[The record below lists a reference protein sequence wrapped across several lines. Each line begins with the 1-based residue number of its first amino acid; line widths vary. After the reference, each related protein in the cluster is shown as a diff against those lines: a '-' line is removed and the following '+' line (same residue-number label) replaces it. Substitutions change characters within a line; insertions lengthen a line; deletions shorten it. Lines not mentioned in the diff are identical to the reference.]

1 MLFINSYH
9 LAENTAGGDKN
20 TKKTFTNYEGYHFYR
35 VQNQYKTVQKKAIF
49 VHFCIGRILAKK
61 LRNQLIYKLK
71 GIKKPH
77 IYCEVGGAAGSR
89 TLVQTHSP

>member
-1 MLFINSYH
+1 MLFIYSYH
-9 LAENTAGGDKN
+9 LTENTAGGDKN
-20 TKKTFTNYEGYHFYR
+20 TKKTFTNYEGFMK
-35 VQNQYKTVQKKAIF
+35 VIISIVYKTVQKKPIF
-49 VHFCIGRILAKK
+49 VYFFIGRIWAKK